1 MKLIRLETILLS
13 ALLTIAAC
21 EYLPFMA
28 VPTPVPVEPSPTPTF
43 TPTPTPTPTAT
54 PEVKKHKRHKHATRT
69 PASTPTPMAQEQE
82 APAVSAIT
90 TGESAGERGEIE
102 RSLHQVEGRL
112 SAIKREHLNAQD
124 AEDYDR
130 IKSFVAETRSALQE
144 QDTLRARSLVDKATR
159 LVAQLAGRVSN
170 P

>member
-1 MKLIRLETILLS
+1 MILLL
-13 ALLTIAAC
+13 AVMLTIAAC

-28 VPTPVPVEPSPTPTF
+28 VQTPVPVPPSPTPTA
-43 TPTPTPTPTAT
+43 TPTPTPIPTPT

-69 PASTPTPMAQEQE
+69 PAATATPMAEE
-82 APAVSAIT
+82 TPAASAIT
-90 TGESAGERGEIE
+90 TGESAAERKEIE
-102 RSLHQVEGRL
+102 HSLEQVEGRL
-112 SAIKREHLNAQD
+112 SAIKRAQLSPPD

-130 IKSFVAETRSALQE
+130 IKSFLAEARSALQE
-144 QDTLRARSLVDKATR
+144 QDTLRARSLVDKAGR